1 MRPRGSIVGPL
12 ILITIGVL
20 FLMHTIWPEFSVG
33 DIISRYWPYLLIAWG
48 TLQLIEVSIRFAR
61 NTPVPANGVSGGG
74 WFLVAIICLVGL
86 GYYEVHNR
94 TDTWWRRAGIEQGV
108 EMFGDAHDY
117 EVAPIQ
123 KSAGK
128 TPKVI
133 IENFRGD
140 AKITG
145 ADVSEVSVTGH
156 KTIRALDEGEA
167 NRANLATPV
176 EIVNDGN
183 NIVIRCNQ
191 SNAKGRTRIATDL
204 DITVPKGAAIEA
216 NGRQGDFQ
224 INNVGGDVDIVSE
237 SAGVRIQDVDGYVKV
252 DTRGSD
258 IVRCTNVKGT
268 VDLKGRGTDV
278 ELEKIGGQVSI
289 LGSYSGTVSMR
300 DLAKPLRLEGMQTDL
315 TVQKLPG
322 QIRMERG
329 TFSGENLEG
338 PVQMTT
344 RATDVEIN
352 GFTDSLQLEVDKGDI
367 DLRPSRVPLAKMNV
381 RTRSGN
387 IEIAVP
393 ESAKFELKAATDH
406 GDIENEFGEPLKQ
419 VSYGNGAKLE
429 GMVGTGPNLSLVTE
443 RGTVTVRKA
452 SANSTND
459 KLPGKMKPGSD
470 DSDDQP
476 LPAPA
481 SPAAPKSPKAPK
493 LPVGKAVEL

>member
-1 MRPRGSIVGPL
+1 MRPRGSIAGPL
-12 ILITIGVL
+12 VLITIGVL

-33 DIISRYWPYLLIAWG
+33 DIISRYWPFLLIAWG
-48 TLQLIEVSIRFAR
+48 VLQLIEVTIRFSR
-61 NTPVPANGVSGGG
+61 NTPIPTSGVSGGG
-74 WFLVAIICLVGL
+74 WFLVAIICIAGL
-86 GYYEVHNR
+86 GFFEVHRPDN
-94 TDTWWRRAGIEQGV
+94 WWRRAGIDKGV

-117 EVAPIQ
+117 EVAVIT
-123 KSAGK
+123 KAAGK
-128 TPKVI
+128 NPKII

-145 ADVSEVSVTGH
+145 ADVTEVSVTGH

-167 NRANLATPV
+167 NRADAATPLEV
-176 EIVNDGN
+176 VNDGN
-183 NIVIRCNQ
+183 NIIIRCNQ

-204 DITVPKGAAIEA
+204 DITVPRGSAIEA

-224 INNVGGDVDIVSE
+224 INSVTGNVDIVSE
-237 SAGVRIQDVDGYVKV
+237 SAGVRIQDVDGSVKV

-278 ELEKIGGQVSI
+278 ELEKIGGQVSV
-289 LGSYSGTVSMR
+289 LGTYSGTVSMR

-315 TVQKLPG
+315 SVQKLPG

-338 PVQMTT
+338 PIQLTT
-344 RATDVEIN
+344 KSTDVEIN

-367 DLRPSRVPLAKMNV
+367 DLRPSRLPLAKMNV

-387 IEIAVP
+387 IEMAMP
-393 ESAKFELKAATDH
+393 ESAKFDLKAATDH

-419 VSYGNGAKLE
+419 ASYGNGAKLE

-443 RGTVTVRKA
+443 RGTITVRKA
-452 SANSTND
+452 SANSTSD
-459 KLPGKMKPGSD
+459 KLPGKAKAGSD
-470 DSDDQP
+470 DSADQP
-476 LPAPA
+476 LTPPTK
-481 SPAAPKSPKAPK
+481 PVAPKSPK

>member
-33 DIISRYWPYLLIAWG
+33 DIVSRYWPFLLIAWG

-117 EVAPIQ
+117 EVALV
-123 KSAGK
+123 KKTAGK
-128 TPKVI
+128 NPKVI

-145 ADVSEVSVTGH
+145 ADVTEVSVTGH

-167 NRANLATPV
+167 NRADQATPV
-176 EIVNDGN
+176 EIVNDGS

-224 INNVGGDVDIVSE
+224 INNLGGNVDIVSE
-237 SAGVRIQDVDGYVKV
+237 SAGVRVQDVDGYVKV

-289 LGSYSGTVSMR
+289 LGTYSGTVSMR
-300 DLAKPLRLEGMQTDL
+300 DLAKPMRLEGMQTDL

-338 PVQMTT
+338 PIQMTT

-367 DLRPSRVPLAKMNV
+367 DLRPSRLPLAKMNV

-443 RGTVTVRKA
+443 RGTITVRKA
-452 SANSTND
+452 SAND
-459 KLPGKMKPGSD
+459 KQPDKMKLGND

-481 SPAAPKSPKAPK
+481 VPAGPKAPKAPK
-493 LPVGKAVEL
+493 LPVGKSVEL

>member
-33 DIISRYWPYLLIAWG
+33 DIISRYWPFLLIAWG
-48 TLQLIEVSIRFAR
+48 LLQLIEVTIRFSR
-61 NTPVPANGVSGGG
+61 NSPLPTSGVSGGG
-74 WFLVAIICLVGL
+74 WFLVAIICLFGL
-86 GYYEVHNR
+86 GFYEVHNR
-94 TDTWWRRAGIEQGV
+94 PDAWWRRAGIDKGV

-117 EVAPIQ
+117 EVATLT
-123 KSAGK
+123 KAAGK
-128 TPKVI
+128 TPKII

-145 ADVSEVSVTGH
+145 ADVTEVSVTGH

-167 NRANLATPV
+167 NRADQATRV
-176 EIVNDGN
+176 ELVSDGN
-183 NIVIRCNQ
+183 NIIIRCNQ
-191 SNAKGRTRIATDL
+191 SNAKGRTRVATDL
-204 DITVPKGAAIEA
+204 DITVPRGAAIEA

-224 INNVGGDVDIVSE
+224 VNSITGNVDIVSE
-237 SAGVRIQDVDGYVKV
+237 SAGVRIQDVDGSVKV
-252 DTRGSD
+252 DTRSSD

-278 ELEKIGGQVSI
+278 ELEKIGGQVAI
-289 LGSYSGTVSMR
+289 LGTYSGTVSMR

-315 TVQKLPG
+315 TVQKVPG

-329 TFSGENLEG
+329 TFNGENLEG
-338 PVQMTT
+338 PIQMTT
-344 RATDVEIN
+344 KSTDVEIN

-367 DLRPSRVPLAKMNV
+367 DLRPSTLPLAKMSV

-393 ESAKFELKAATDH
+393 ESAKFDLKAATDH

-443 RGTVTVRKA
+443 RGTITVRKA
-452 SANSTND
+452 SANSTSD
-459 KLPGKMKPGSD
+459 KLPSKMKSGGMQP
-470 DSDDQP
+470 DDQP
-476 LPAPA
+476 LPAPSA
-481 SPAAPKSPKAPK
+481 PKAPKSPKLA
-493 LPVGKAVEL
+493 VGKAVEL

>member
-1 MRPRGSIVGPL
+1 MRARGSVVGPL
-12 ILITIGVL
+12 VLITIGVL

-33 DIISRYWPYLLIAWG
+33 DIISRYWPYLLITWG
-48 TLQLIEVSIRFAR
+48 VLQLVEVTIRFSR
-61 NTPVPANGVSGGG
+61 STPVPANGIGGGG
-74 WFLVAIICLVGL
+74 WFLVAVICLVGL
-86 GYYEVHNR
+86 GFYEVHNR
-94 TDTWWRRAGIEQGV
+94 ADSWWRRAGIEQGV

-117 EVAPIQ
+117 EVALIK

-128 TPKVI
+128 NPRII

-145 ADVSEVSVTGH
+145 ADVTEVSVTGH
-156 KTIRALDEGEA
+156 KTIRALDESEA
-167 NRANLATPV
+167 NRADQASPV

-183 NIVIRCNQ
+183 NIVIRSNQ
-191 SNAKGRTRIATDL
+191 SSAKGRIRIVTDL
-204 DITVPKGAAIEA
+204 DITVPKGAAVEA

-224 INNVGGDVDIVSE
+224 INNLGGNVDIVSE
-237 SAGVRIQDVDGYVKV
+237 SAGVRVQDVDGYVKV

-289 LGSYSGTVSMR
+289 LGSYSGTLSMR

-315 TVQKLPG
+315 NVQKLPG

-338 PVQMTT
+338 PIEITT

-367 DLRPSRVPLAKMNV
+367 DLRPSRLPLAKMNV

-393 ESAKFELKAATDH
+393 ESAKFDLKAATDH
-406 GDIENEFGEPLKQ
+406 GDIENEFGDPLKQ
-419 VSYGNGAKLE
+419 VGYGNGAKLE

-443 RGTVTVRKA
+443 RGTITVRKA
-452 SANSTND
+452 SANADDD
-459 KLPGKMKPGSD
+459 KLPGKMKPGSE
-470 DSDDQP
+470 
-476 LPAPA
+476 A
-481 SPAAPKSPKAPK
+481 SGDRPVPVPGSPKPPRPPK
-493 LPVGKAVEL
+493 MAVGKPVEL

>member
-1 MRPRGSIVGPL
+1 M
-12 ILITIGVL
+12 
-20 FLMHTIWPEFSVG
+20 
-33 DIISRYWPYLLIAWG
+33 
-48 TLQLIEVSIRFAR
+48 
-61 NTPVPANGVSGGG
+61 
-74 WFLVAIICLVGL
+74 AIICLIGL

-94 TDTWWRRAGIEQGV
+94 PDTWWRRAGIDTGV

-167 NRANLATPV
+167 NRANLVTPV

-191 SNAKGRTRIATDL
+191 SKPRAGPASRLTWISPFRR
-204 DITVPKGAAIEA
+204 GAAIEA

-224 INNVGGDVDIVSE
+224 INNLRRQRRYRQRKRRCPNPGCRWQREGRHPS
-237 SAGVRIQDVDGYVKV
+237 
-252 DTRGSD
+252 SD

-278 ELEKIGGQVSI
+278 EFEKIGGQVAI

-315 TVQKLPG
+315 DRPKTSG

-329 TFSGENLEG
+329 TFNGENLEG
-338 PVQMTT
+338 PVQLTT
-344 RATDVEIN
+344 QSPMSRSTDLPIRCSLKLIRATLTFDP
-352 GFTDSLQLEVDKGDI
+352 
-367 DLRPSRVPLAKMNV
+367 RRSRSAKMNV

-419 VSYGNGAKLE
+419 VSHGNGAKLE

-452 SANSTND
+452 SANQPTTNCR
-459 KLPGKMKPGSD
+459 GK
-470 DSDDQP
+470 
-476 LPAPA
+476 
-481 SPAAPKSPKAPK
+481 
-493 LPVGKAVEL
+493 